1 MIDTHTHI
9 YLTEFDNDRD
19 DVVLRA
25 REAGITKVV
34 LPNVD
39 LTTIRPLDE
48 AVNRYAGFCIPAMG
62 LHPTSVDSNYKKVL
76 DHIAKLLD
84 TSEYCAIGE
93 IGLDLYWDKTFISE
107 QIDALIQQMT
117 WASSKKLPVIIHC
130 REALPEILQVLKDL
144 RHLSLQGVFHSFSGT
159 PDDVS
164 MISEFGDFYFGI
176 NGVATFKNVHLEDV
190 VKKIGLHRLLLETD
204 APYLTP
210 VPFRGKRNE
219 PAYIIY
225 TARRL
230 ADIMGISLSEL
241 SDQTT
246 YNACRLFGL
255 STK

>member
-25 REAGITKVV
+25 REAGITKVI

-39 LTTIRPLDE
+39 LTTIRSLDE
-48 AVNRYAGFCIPAMG
+48 AVNRYTGFCFPAMG
-62 LHPTSVDSNYKKVL
+62 LHPTSVDSNYKKAL

-93 IGLDLYWDKTFISE
+93 IGLDLYWDKTFIAE
-107 QIDALIQQMT
+107 QIDALTQQMR
-117 WASSKKLPVIIHC
+117 WASSKKLPVIIH
-130 REALPEILQVLKDL
+130 
-144 RHLSLQGVFHSFSGT
+144 SGT

-176 NGVATFKNVHLEDV
+176 NGVATFKNVHMEDV

-241 SDQTT
+241 SNQTT